1 MEKMNIILCG
11 LGGQGILFMTK
22 ILAHA
27 ALNKAYN
34 ILGAE
39 THGMAQRGGSVI
51 SHLRIGQ
58 SQSSLVRAGSADML
72 LSLDESE
79 CYRNLAFAAPG
90 AHIFVNTV
98 KQPQPSMADYL
109 KTNAIAW
116 HGAPAGAIAR
126 EINAPFS
133 TNLALVG
140 FFAAFNNDP
149 FSPRDLRAIID
160 GLSPERFKEV
170 NFKVFDAGLAYG
182 ESVKREVLSKG

>member
-1 MEKMNIILCG
+1 MEKMDVILCG

-58 SQSSLVRAGSADML
+58 SQSSLVRAGNADML

-90 AHIFVNTV
+90 AHIFVNSG
-98 KQPQPSMADYL
+98 KQPQPPVAAYM
-109 KTNAIAW
+109 KTNAMTW
-116 HGAPAGAIAR
+116 HGAPVGAIAK

-133 TNLALVG
+133 TNLALIG
-140 FFAAFNNDP
+140 FFAAFNNDL
-149 FSPRDLRAIID
+149 FSARELRAIID
-160 GLSPERFKEV
+160 QLSPERFKDA
-170 NFKVFDAGLAYG
+170 NFKVFDAGLKYG
-182 ESVKREVLSKG
+182 ENVKV